1 MSGPMSLY
9 PESCRQPTHRRA
21 PRAHRS
27 QGALVV
33 LAIRGRNC
41 VPPSTLSPD
50 LNAGPDPD
58 PTPGPDV
65 TLTLALSLSRRGSL
79 YLLHW
84 VTGRAKP
91 PGVTYVMCSD
101 VCPFLG

>member
-33 LAIRGRNC
+33 VAIRGRNC
-41 VPPSTLSPD
+41 VPPSTNLHRAQKASPEMYV
-50 LNAGPDPD
+50 LKHACSINVFEMSSNQG
-58 PTPGPDV
+58 
-65 TLTLALSLSRRGSL
+65 RG
-79 YLLHW
+79 
-84 VTGRAKP
+84 
-91 PGVTYVMCSD
+91 
-101 VCPFLG
+101 